1 VPSPRRRGGGEALLH
16 PEKNCLP
23 VMASATLAGMAPATG
38 AAQGESRMTR
48 PTPGGLPRRA
58 ALALGSAALL
68 SPIARPALAQGYPTR
83 PIRLMVPWPPG
94 GSADSQLRSL
104 ADQAGRTLGQTVL
117 VENRSGARGLLAAQ
131 ALLQAQP
138 DGYTVAQQHLSVL
151 RHPFMTKAR
160 SWDPVEDFTQ
170 IIGLAGWLFGVVV
183 RSDSPIRSWADYVA
197 AARARPGMLTYST
210 SGIGTTNHLAME
222 DILSRLGLQMTHVP
236 FRGSNE
242 GVTALLG
249 GQIDS
254 VADSSAWVPQVEAG
268 QCRLLCVWTAERTR
282 RFPEVPTLRE
292 LGIDLVV
299 TSPYGLAGPKSMD
312 PGVVRALHDTMKAAL
327 LGPENTAI
335 RERWDMP
342 LAYMDTEAYR
352 SFTVQRVAYEKQMVA
367 RLNLSI
373 D

>member
-1 VPSPRRRGGGEALLH
+1 
-16 PEKNCLP
+16 
-23 VMASATLAGMAPATG
+23 
-38 AAQGESRMTR
+38 MTR
-48 PTPGGLPRRA
+48 PTPGPWSRRA
-58 ALALGSAALL
+58 ALALAPAALL
-68 SPIARPALAQGYPTR
+68 STLARPALAQGYPSR
-83 PIRLMVPWPPG
+83 AIRLMVPWPPG
-94 GSADSQLRSL
+94 GSADAQLRSL
-104 ADQAGRTLGQTVL
+104 ADQAGKLMGQTVL

-138 DGYTVAQQHLSVL
+138 DGYTLAQQHLSVL

-160 SWDPVEDFTQ
+160 SWDPVEDFSQ
-170 IIGLAGWLFGVVV
+170 IIGLTGWLFGVVV
-183 RSDSPIRSWADYVA
+183 KSDSPIKSWADYVA

-210 SGIGTTNHLAME
+210 SGIGTSNHLAME

-254 VADSSAWVPQVEAG
+254 VADSSAWLPQVEAG
-268 QCRLLCVWTAERTR
+268 QCRLLCVWTAERSK
-282 RFPEVPTLRE
+282 RFPAVPTLRE

-299 TSPYGLAGPKSMD
+299 TSPYGLAGPKGMD
-312 PGVVRALHDTMKAAL
+312 PGVVRALHDAMKAAL
-327 LGPENTAI
+327 LGPENTAV

-342 LAYMDTEAYR
+342 LAYLDTEAYR
-352 SFTVQRVAYEKQMVA
+352 DFTIRRVAYEREMVA
-367 RLNLSI
+367 KLNLSI

>member
-1 VPSPRRRGGGEALLH
+1 
-16 PEKNCLP
+16 
-23 VMASATLAGMAPATG
+23 
-38 AAQGESRMTR
+38 MTR
-48 PTPGGLPRRA
+48 PTPGLWPRRA
-58 ALALGSAALL
+58 ALALAPAALL
-68 SPIARPALAQGYPTR
+68 SPLARPALAQAWPAR

-94 GSADSQLRSL
+94 GSADAQLRSL
-104 ADQAGRTLGQTVL
+104 ADQAGRALGQTVL

-131 ALLQAQP
+131 ALLQAPP
-138 DGYTVAQQHLSVL
+138 DGYTIAQQHLSVL

-160 SWDPVEDFTQ
+160 SWDPIEDFSQ
-170 IIGLAGWLFGVVV
+170 IIGLTGWLFGVAVKA
-183 RSDSPIRSWADYVA
+183 DSPYKSWADYVA
-197 AARARPGMLTYST
+197 AAKARPGMLTFST

-268 QCRLLCVWTAERTR
+268 QCRLLCVWTAERSK

-299 TSPYGLAGPKSMD
+299 TSPYGLAGPKGMD
-312 PGVVRALHDTMKAAL
+312 PGVVRALHDAMKSAL
-327 LGPENTAI
+327 LGPENTAV

-342 LAYMDTEAYR
+342 LAYLDSESYR
-352 SFTVQRVAYEKQMVA
+352 NFTVQRVAYEREMVA
-367 RLNLSI
+367 RLNLSL